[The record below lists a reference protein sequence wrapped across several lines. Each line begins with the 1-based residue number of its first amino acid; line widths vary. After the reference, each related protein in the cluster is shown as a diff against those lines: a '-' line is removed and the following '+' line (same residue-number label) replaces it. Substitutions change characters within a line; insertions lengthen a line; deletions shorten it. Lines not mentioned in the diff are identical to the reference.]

1 MKKILVLT
9 DFSDQAENALHVAT
23 QIAQKNEG
31 AIFLLHVIPVIAPV
45 ELISSKSSVE
55 ASIEEKYMEYVRE
68 SAQDRL
74 KKLQGKYTSTAMQT
88 IISEGDLFK
97 VTRQF
102 LEENEVDLIVMGTT
116 GASGLDEVLVGSN
129 TEKIVRHSKAPVLS
143 LRREV
148 EDFQLK
154 KIVFATTLKEDQVEA
169 LKVVQK
175 VQNLFDASLDLL
187 FINTPYYFLETN
199 EMEERAAKLA
209 EQTDLKNYKVV
220 AYSSVHEELG
230 IQKYTD
236 SIGADLVALATHQ
249 RKGISRYFWGSITE
263 DAVNHMT
270 RPILS
275 IALKN

>member
-9 DFSDQAENALHVAT
+9 DFSDQAENALQVAS
-23 QIAQKNEG
+23 QIAQKSDG
-31 AIFLLHVIPVIAPV
+31 AILLLHIIPIISPV
-45 ELISSKSSVE
+45 ELISSKSSAE
-55 ASIEEKYMEYVRE
+55 ANIEQKYMEYVRE
-68 SAQDRL
+68 SAQGRL
-74 KKLQGKYTSTAMQT
+74 KKLQDKYPTVAMQP

-129 TEKIVRHSKAPVLS
+129 TEKIVRHSKVPVLS
-143 LRREV
+143 LRQEIAK
-148 EDFQLK
+148 FQPE
-154 KIVFATTLKEDQVEA
+154 KIVFATTLKDDQLEA

-175 VQNLFDASLDLL
+175 VQELFGAELDLL

-209 EQTDLKNYKVV
+209 EEIGLKNYKVV
-220 AYSSVHEELG
+220 AYSSIHEELG

-236 SIGADLVALATHQ
+236 SIGADIVALATHQ

-263 DAVNHMT
+263 DAVNHMN